1 MSNTLIRVNT
11 IQVALV
17 QSTYAH
23 PDQLAHYVYHQSH
36 SPQYHFHINWS
47 SVHLRTDIINVTSTS
62 IGTQPL
68 FHQTQ
73 I

>member
-1 MSNTLIRVNT
+1 MSNTLIHVST

-23 PDQLAHYVYHQSH
+23 SEQIAHYVYHQSH
-36 SPQYHFHINWS
+36 SSQYHSHVNWS
-47 SVHLRTDIINVTSTS
+47 SVHLRTHIINVTSTI
-62 IGTQPL
+62 IGTQPS
-68 FHQTQ
+68 FHQAQ

>member
-1 MSNTLIRVNT
+1 MSNTLIRVST

-23 PDQLAHYVYHQSH
+23 SDQIAHYVDHQSH

-47 SVHLRTDIINVTSTS
+47 SVHLRTDIINVTSTR
-62 IGTQPL
+62 IGTQPS
-68 FHQTQ
+68 FHQAQ